1 MSKHEVLSQIADVSV
16 KAAPPVAV
24 SGLTFYGYTLPDVV
38 SVLTIVYL
46 LIHIGYIVSKW
57 IRGK

>member
-1 MSKHEVLSQIADVSV
+1 MSKHEIASQLADVSI
-16 KAAPPVAV
+16 KAAPPITV
-24 SGLTFYGYTLPDVV
+24 SGLTLYGYTLPDVV

-57 IRGK
+57 IRGR